1 MGVAVQTALWVSVGS
16 LVAGQVPDDEGLV
29 TGGGEEH
36 VGATIAVS
44 TTVLI
49 VPCARCGSS
58 SCDI

>member
-1 MGVAVQTALWVSVGS
+1 MRVTVQAALWVSVGR
-16 LVAGQVPDDEGLV
+16 LVAGQVPDDESLI

-49 VPCARCGSS
+49 VP
-58 SCDI
+58 